1 MNPGPCT
8 SGCQKSSGLK
18 IRTESNI
25 NKKPN
30 VETGRI
36 KEIMEEWKRKEP
48 TFKVMSRRCAFYIY
62 KSKTIHGN

>member
-30 VETGRI
+30 VETPGLQFQTVWASKI
-36 KEIMEEWKRKEP
+36 QKPPEVKTTGGKQ
-48 TFKVMSRRCAFYIY
+48 KVTLI
-62 KSKTIHGN
+62 TNGT